1 MKKQKFKVDKHILTP
16 KHSKL
21 GEREKAQLLE
31 KYHVTSKELP
41 KILKTDA
48 AIKDLDAKLGDIVK
62 VNREI
67 IPTIIPHNIE
77 EFKIRLDKIWVEKP
91 KMTEADGS
99 VRNIYPMEARLRK
112 ITYSAPCWLTVSE
125 HINGVQRESL
135 DTQ

>member
-48 AIKDLDAKLGDIVK
+48 AIKDLDAKLGDI
-62 VNREI
+62 I
-67 IPTIIPHNIE
+67 
-77 EFKIRLDKIWVEKP
+77 
-91 KMTEADGS
+91 
-99 VRNIYPMEARLRK
+99 K
-112 ITYSAPCWLTVSE
+112 ITRKSQTA
-125 HINGVQRESL
+125 GESIFYRVMS
-135 DTQ
+135 DV

>member
-62 VNREI
+62 ITRKS
-67 IPTIIPHNIE
+67 PTAGE
-77 EFKIRLDKIWVEKP
+77 SMFYRV
-91 KMTEADGS
+91 
-99 VRNIYPMEARLRK
+99 
-112 ITYSAPCWLTVSE
+112 VSD
-125 HINGVQRESL
+125 V
-135 DTQ
+135 

>member
-62 VNREI
+62 VTRKS
-67 IPTIIPHNIE
+67 PTAGE
-77 EFKIRLDKIWVEKP
+77 SMFYRV
-91 KMTEADGS
+91 
-99 VRNIYPMEARLRK
+99 
-112 ITYSAPCWLTVSE
+112 VSD
-125 HINGVQRESL
+125 V
-135 DTQ
+135 